1 MSSTP
6 PLSSLGIGS
15 GLNSESMISALLS
28 VEHRPIDI
36 LATEQTTMKTQ
47 VSSVGKLMSLTSAM
61 RDAAQALTSSTL
73 WQTKSFNS
81 SDTSVITGSVATGG
95 ASGNYNISVQALASA
110 QTITSSAFASPSSTL
125 NEGKLTIQLGSWS
138 GSSFTAKD
146 GSSAVDID
154 ITGDTSLSAI
164 RDKINA
170 AGAGVT
176 ASIVND
182 ANGARLSI
190 RSTETGQQ
198 NGFKI
203 TASETTDDGDP
214 TTGLSALA
222 YDPSQ
227 PTLTSAMSLNKA
239 AANAQATINGIQVES
254 ATNTF
259 DNVADGLTFTVG
271 KVISDEVAVTVGDD
285 TASMETAVKSFVTAF
300 NSLASYIKDQ
310 TKYVPS
316 TTKGQQGTGG
326 PLQGDR
332 TTVGLLNQLRGIIN
346 TTSSASSS
354 YQHLSDLGITMGT
367 DGTLSVST
375 SKLETA
381 LANPSEVA
389 KALATD
395 GSDAGSS
402 GFMDRFRDLGNQVT
416 DSTNGS
422 LTLRQNALND
432 AINHNQARQDQLTD
446 RLSSYEARLRAQYQ
460 ALDTQMASL
469 TALNTYVNQQMSA
482 LIKSSG

>member
-1 MSSTP
+1 MSSIAP
-6 PLSSLGIGS
+6 ISSLGIGS
-15 GLNSESMISALLS
+15 GLDSESIISALLS
-28 VEHRPIDI
+28 VEHKPIDI
-36 LATEQTTMKTQ
+36 LASEQSTMKTQ

-61 RDAAQALTSSTL
+61 RDAAQALTDPTL
-73 WQTKSFNS
+73 WKTKSFTS
-81 SDTSVITGSVATGG
+81 SDTTVITGSVATGG
-95 ASGNYNISVQALASA
+95 ASGNYNISVQGLASA
-110 QTITSSAFASPSSTL
+110 QTITSSAFGSSSSAL
-125 NEGKLTIQLGSWS
+125 NEGKLTIQLGNWA

-182 ANGARLSI
+182 ASGARLSI
-190 RSTETGQQ
+190 RSTETGQD

-203 TASETTDDGDP
+203 TASETTDDGNP

-254 ATNTF
+254 ASNTF

-271 KVISDEVAVTVGDD
+271 KVSSSDVAVTVGDD
-285 TASMETAVKSFVTAF
+285 TASMETAVKSFITAF

-316 TTKGQQGTGG
+316 TTKGQPGTGG

-332 TTVGLLNQLRGIIN
+332 TTISLLNQLRGIIN
-346 TTSSASSS
+346 TTSTASGS
-354 YQHLSDLGITMGT
+354 YQHLSDLGISMGT
-367 DGTLSVST
+367 DGTLSLKSST
-375 SKLETA
+375 LETA
-381 LANPSEVA
+381 LANPAEVA

-395 GSDAGSS
+395 GATSAVS
-402 GFMDRFRDLGNQVT
+402 GFMDRFRDLGNEVT
-416 DSTNGS
+416 DATDGS
-422 LTLRQNALND
+422 LTLRQNGLND
-432 AINHNQARQDQLTD
+432 AISHNQERQDQLND
-446 RLSSYEARLRAQYQ
+446 RLSSYETRLRAQYQ

-469 TALNTYVNQQMSA
+469 TALNTYVTQQMSS
-482 LIKSSG
+482 LIKSG